1 MVQNVLCITSVSLL
15 GVLVKAGSLE
25 RNGRRGINPF
35 QLTVAYLAR
44 YQTSVGCCWSDLI
57 DFMMTFNAA
66 ILIVWHISIIHKIFG
81 VYVLVF
87 LQSYLQGRGI
97 DLK

>member
-44 YQTSVGCCWSDLI
+44 YQTSVGCYWSDLI
-57 DFMMTFNAA
+57 DFMMTLNAA

-81 VYVLVF
+81 MYVLEL